1 MSAVILQLAV
11 PVLQIGLVLILVRR
25 CLHLKYRYF
34 FVYTCYAVCA
44 EALRLATVRQHGS
57 WTYFSIYWMTES
69 IYAVLTFLA
78 IHEVFHSVFRNF
90 YGIRGFRYFFP
101 WVAALMVAISIIR
114 AVFRQEGEVDTII
127 AIIISLKIGVGF
139 LEVGLFF
146 LFILM
151 VRLFRMQ
158 SRRYA
163 FGIAL
168 GFGISAAGNLSFYL
182 LRSEFGTKLN
192 KVVITALPIVYII
205 AVVVWLIAFIRSQP
219 LHPWIGDMG
228 PALNPEELIT
238 ELRHYTKVAKGVL
251 RR

>member
-1 MSAVILQLAV
+1 MSALFLQLAV
-11 PVLQIGLVLILVRR
+11 PVLQTCLMLLLVLRR
-25 CLHLKYRYF
+25 LHLQFRYF
-34 FVYTCYAVCA
+34 FVYTCYAVGS
-44 EALRLATVRQHGS
+44 EALRLATVKQQGS
-57 WTYFSIYWMTES
+57 WTYFSIYWVTEA
-69 IYAVLTFLA
+69 IYAALAFLA

-101 WVAALMVAISIIR
+101 WVAVLMVAISIIR
-114 AVFRQEGEVDTII
+114 AVFRREGEVDTII
-127 AIIISLKIGVGF
+127 AIVISLKIGVGF

-158 SRRYA
+158 SRRHA

-192 KVVITALPIVYII
+192 KVVNSALPIVYII
-205 AVVVWLIAFIRSQP
+205 AVVVWLITFVRSQP
-219 LHPWIGDMG
+219 VHPWPGDTG
-228 PALNPEELIT
+228 LALNPEELIT